1 MKRKRAALYNP
12 YLDTLGGGEKY
23 ILSILKVLENEGYS
37 LDIFW
42 DKNLQHEFKVKF
54 NLSFDYLINFVPNIF
69 ADQLG
74 FVKKLLQLK
83 KYDYFFYV
91 TDGSYFFSTA
101 KKNFIYAM
109 VPKTSLYRLSTTNK
123 LKILNCKFI
132 THSKFTQKCLAHF
145 GIDSILLYPY
155 LDQEFIIAEPETFK
169 KEKTIL
175 SVGRFFRHL
184 HSKNQDRVIN
194 CFRKLK
200 KSDKKFSN
208 YKLVLAGGLKQED
221 TPYYDELKKIAGDDQ
236 SIIFKPNVTFH
247 ELHDL
252 YKKATFYWH
261 FAGLGSDENVHP
273 EEVEHLGITP
283 LEAMAMG
290 CLTFCVNSGGPKEN
304 IQDGK
309 TGFLFDTENE
319 LFKKMKSVTY
329 KPQNQTKIRRN
340 AKEYILDHFTFTKFK
355 KNVKELIL

>member
-1 MKRKRAALYNP
+1 MKRKEAALYSP

-23 ILSILKVLENEGYS
+23 ILSLLKVLENEDYS

-42 DKNLQHEFKVKF
+42 DKNLQPEFKVKF
-54 NLSFDYLINFVPNIF
+54 NLSFDYLINFIPNIF
-69 ADQLG
+69 ADQFG

-101 KKNFIYAM
+101 RNNFIYAM
-109 VPKTSLYRLSTTNK
+109 VPRASLYRLTTINK
-123 LKILNCKFI
+123 LKLANYKFI
-132 THSKFTQKCLAHF
+132 THSKFTQKYLTSHN
-145 GIDSILLYPY
+145 IDSTLLYPY
-155 LDQEFIIAEPETFK
+155 LDKEFIMAEPETFK
-169 KEKTIL
+169 KEKIIL
-175 SVGRFFRHL
+175 SVGRFFKYL
-184 HSKNQDRVIN
+184 HSKNQDKIIQ
-194 CFRKLK
+194 CFRELR
-200 KSDKKFSN
+200 KSNKKFSD
-208 YKLVLAGGLKQED
+208 YKLVLAGGLKEED
-221 TPYYDELKKIAGDDQ
+221 MPYYESLKKIAGENK

-247 ELHDL
+247 ELYDL
-252 YKKATFYWH
+252 YKKSNFYWH
-261 FAGLGSDENVHP
+261 FTGLGVDEKLQP

-309 TGFLFDTENE
+309 TGFLFGTENE
-319 LFKKMKSVTY
+319 LFKKMKIATSKSQY
-329 KPQNQTKIRRN
+329 QTKIRRD
-340 AKEYILDHFTFTKFK
+340 AKEYVLDHFTFTKFK